1 MHDHQNAPISGLPA
15 IILLCLLAGAGLL
28 YGWAVTRS
36 YRQGK
41 AWPLYRMLLWY
52 TGIAAAVLSV
62 FISQPSGVH
71 MNFKTHMFSHLLLG
85 MLAPLL
91 MAMAA
96 PVKLLLRALSTV
108 NARKLA
114 RLLKSS
120 PLHWISHPAVAALLN
135 IGGLWLLYTTR
146 LYEVM
151 HLHSLL
157 YLAVHLH
164 VFLAGYV
171 FTLSILESDA
181 APWRRSFVL
190 RAVILI
196 IALTGHGILSKY
208 IYAHPPAG
216 VSPMQAE
223 AGAVLMYYG
232 GDIIEAALIFFF
244 CRSWYRAVRPRGT
257 AVEAS

>member
-15 IILLCLLAGAGLL
+15 IILLCLLAGAGML
-28 YGWAVTRS
+28 YAWAVTRS
-36 YRQGK
+36 YQKGR

-52 TGIAAAVLSV
+52 TGIAAAALSV
-62 FISQPSGVH
+62 IVSQSSSVH
-71 MNFKTHMFSHLLLG
+71 MSFRSHMFSHLLLG

-96 PVKLLLRALSTV
+96 PVTLVLRALSTS

-114 RLLKSS
+114 RLLKS
-120 PLHWISHPAVAALLN
+120 PLLHWISHPAVAALLN
-135 IGGLWLLYTTR
+135 IGGLSLLYSTR
-146 LYEVM
+146 LYEIM
-151 HLHSLL
+151 HMHSLL

-181 APWRRSFVL
+181 APWRRGFVL

-223 AGAVLMYYG
+223 AGAILMYYG
-232 GDIIEAALIFFF
+232 GDVIEAVLIFFF
-244 CRSWYRAVRPRGT
+244 CRSWYRAVRPRGA